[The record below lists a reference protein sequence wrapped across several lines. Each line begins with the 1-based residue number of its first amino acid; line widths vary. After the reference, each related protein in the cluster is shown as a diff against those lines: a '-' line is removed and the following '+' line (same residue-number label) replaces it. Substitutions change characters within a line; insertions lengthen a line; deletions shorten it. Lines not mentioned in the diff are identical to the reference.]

1 MTQKKKTL
9 IAFIALTFAVGLLAG
24 FLIMDYT
31 DNYLLLE
38 KPPVA
43 PPKWLFPVAWNT
55 LYLLISVAGALA
67 YDAVDYSEKR
77 AVLLLYGLQLLLNFL
92 WPVFFFR
99 VGNIMLAFYDLIAL
113 WVVILVNII
122 FYARVNKYSSY
133 LFIPY
138 ILWVSFAA
146 YLNYGIYILN

>member
-99 VGNIMLAFYDLIAL
+99 VGHIMLAFYDLIAL